1 MGDGLGGHS
10 VSYVSAAS
18 FSAESNLRALV
29 APRLGPVYQLQ
40 LGLHRWHWVRRPKGL

>member
-10 VSYVSAAS
+10 VSHHSAAS
-18 FSAESNLRALV
+18 FCAENDLRVPV
-29 APRLGPVYQLQ
+29 APRLGPVFQLQ